1 MVLIDWACPHQT
13 YKREKCSEVPWVEV
27 PGDKVPEDEV
37 PEDEV
42 PEDEKMEGECPN
54 PLNDDDEPQ

>member
-1 MVLIDWACPHQT
+1 MCIMVLIDWACPHQT

-27 PGDKVPEDEV
+27 PGDKVPEDE
-37 PEDEV
+37 E
-42 PEDEKMEGECPN
+42 MEGECPN